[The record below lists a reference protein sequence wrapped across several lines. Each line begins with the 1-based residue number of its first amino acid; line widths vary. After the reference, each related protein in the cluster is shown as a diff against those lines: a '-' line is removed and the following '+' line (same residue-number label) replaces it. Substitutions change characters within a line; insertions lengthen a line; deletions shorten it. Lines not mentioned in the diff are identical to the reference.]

1 MPWYVL
7 PRTGGKRIFLDT
19 ERSDLEKVEPPAPER
34 PAGRKP
40 APKPAGED
48 E

>member
-7 PRTGGKRIFLDT
+7 PRTGGKRIWLDA
-19 ERSDLEKVEPPAPER
+19 ERPDLERVEQPAPDK
-34 PAGRKP
+34 PAGKKA
-40 APKPAGED
+40 APKPANED

>member
-7 PRTGGKRIFLDT
+7 PRTDGQRIFLEA
-19 ERSDLEKVEPPAPER
+19 ERPDLETVEPPSPEK
-34 PAGRKP
+34 PVGKKP
-40 APKPAGED
+40 APKPVGED

>member
-7 PRTGGKRIFLDT
+7 PRTGGKRIFLEA
-19 ERSDLEKVEPPAPER
+19 ERPDLEKVEPKATD
-34 PAGRKP
+34 KP
-40 APKPAGED
+40 TGKKAAPKPADED